1 MNSLLME
8 DDQVVEQPVQLEKLS
23 QSLVAR
29 SIQFINTH
37 AHDGKPFFLY
47 HSFTQVHVPI
57 VSGNEHRGKSAHGRL
72 VDKNSLSF
80 RCTMYTH
87 AH

>member
-1 MNSLLME
+1 MILYWQVSPWMDQHMNSLLME
-8 DDQVVEQPVQLEKLS
+8 DDQVVEQPAQLENLS

-47 HSFTQVHVPI
+47 HSFTQVHTPV
-57 VSGNEHRGKSAHGRL
+57 VSRKENRGKSVHGKL
-72 VDKNSLSF
+72 VD
-80 RCTMYTH
+80 
-87 AH
+87 